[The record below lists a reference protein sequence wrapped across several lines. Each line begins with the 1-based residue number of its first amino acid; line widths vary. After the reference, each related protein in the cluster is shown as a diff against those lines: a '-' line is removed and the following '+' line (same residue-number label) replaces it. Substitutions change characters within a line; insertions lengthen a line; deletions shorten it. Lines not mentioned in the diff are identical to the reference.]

1 MSDVQQDLPYV
12 DMDGAK
18 TFFGGQC
25 EVTVI
30 EHSRSVI
37 SSKDIVTYQLKYPR
51 FIHPEVMTHRVF
63 SRNAGSSRAIPTEK
77 LFNQVMNEP
86 AFFVH
91 VGENQPGMQA
101 NAQVSIEV
109 RDQFYE
115 EWKELAAINAKFAKR
130 WATDYN
136 IHKQCANRV
145 LEPFLYISVV
155 LTATEFDNWNEL
167 RDHDDAQPEIH
178 DLAATMKR
186 AIAESR
192 PRLVTARHVQ
202 DPRGW
207 HLPYVSMEERRS
219 GASMGDLLAMSAAR
233 CARVSYLT
241 HDKQNPKAED
251 DVKLYRRL
259 VESRPLHASPLEHQA
274 AVSAVNEPN
283 RNLRGGW
290 VQHRTL
296 LETAGSLDKFT
307 HVINHK
313 V

>member
-1 MSDVQQDLPYV
+1 MQFE
-12 DMDGAK
+12 
-18 TFFGGQC
+18 TFHGGQC
-25 EVTVI
+25 EVAII
-30 EHSRSVI
+30 EHSRSAV
-37 SSKDIVTYQLKYPR
+37 SSKDIVTFQLKYPR
-51 FIHPEVMTHRVF
+51 MVHSEVMTHRVF
-63 SRNAGSSRAIPTEK
+63 SRNAGSSRAIPTNK
-77 LFNQVMNEP
+77 LLEQVRNQP
-86 AFFVH
+86 AFFVW

-101 NAQVSIEV
+101 KAEVPIEV
-109 RDQFYE
+109 QQKFYE
-115 EWKELAAINAKFAKR
+115 EWKDLAGICATYAER
-130 WATDYN
+130 WANDYN
-136 IHKQCANRV
+136 IHKQSANRV

-192 PRLVTARHVQ
+192 PRLVSVRHVQ